1 MTPHVLLINRIWLL
15 LLWPGWLCGDLM
27 AQELVARNHYPVP
40 EQYAA
45 HQKATKSLEQ
55 VLDHLKA
62 QYNVNFAYERR
73 LLVGKTTEVPEANNA
88 KANVEVVLQQLLH
101 PLRLR
106 FIKVDEVYI
115 IQPEKA
121 ETAPLEKMHS
131 AVPRGLGPTSGA
143 YRVAPV
149 ASRAQYPPRLTQR
162 TQQTI
167 TGTVTDLSTD
177 ESLPGVNVVA
187 KNTTVGTVTD
197 IDGNYRLTVPDD
209 VETLVFS
216 SVGYVKEEVTIGNQ
230 TVINLSMS
238 PDIQSLS
245 EVVVVG
251 YGTQK
256 KSDIVGSVASVSSE
270 RLEQNANPNLFQALQ
285 GAAPGLNITR
295 GSGDPGSSG
304 SIQIRGINSIS
315 ASNAPLIVVDGI
327 PYAGDIRDINPNDIA
342 SVEVLKDASASAIYG
357 SRAASG
363 VILITTKGGTSGET
377 VIEFNTSWSIQ
388 NEAVE
393 YQLMNAPQFFAL
405 RKEAYRAD
413 GVITGNEPDDEIVS
427 QILEVNELK
436 SWERGESVDWLDEM
450 LNRNALRQDYQ
461 ISVNTGTENI
471 RDYFSISYVE
481 EEGLQKSTGFSRV
494 TLKNNIELLSIAPW
508 LKVGDNLLFSYN
520 DYKRMVFGNNNQPAF
535 YRLSPFARI
544 YEDDGTFTKFPQ
556 ANDELAINPVAEI
569 ALSTQENS
577 FTNLFNNLYF
587 EVAPEFL
594 PGFTYRMNFGAT
606 MRFTKNAIY
615 WPRGTWL
622 GDANNG
628 LADTQNARLL
638 DFTWEN
644 IVNYSKF
651 LGNHSFNLT
660 GLYSRQSH
668 DFEWSASGASGFVT
682 DDLLWYNPNAG
693 ENPLLPGFDD
703 DDYDNE
709 AYPKNKWDLVSY
721 MARLNYNFR
730 ERYYL
735 TATIRRDGYSG
746 FATNGKYGNFP
757 SLALAW
763 RLSGEPFMS
772 GVGWLDDLKL
782 RASYGTVGNQA
793 VGTYRSL
800 AQLRTAPYVFGEAIV
815 GGVKINSLA
824 NNDLGWERATTLNI
838 GADFSALG
846 GRLSGTLDFYNTQT
860 SDLLLNREIPKITG
874 QDNILF
880 NVGQLKNVGY
890 ELSVN
895 TIPVVAGDF
904 TWRLGLNFST
914 NRNEIVQLYGD
925 DQDDIQ
931 NGWFIGEP
939 LNVIYDFEFDG
950 IWQLGQEDEI
960 AESATPSRKPGDV
973 RIKDQNNDGVL
984 DADDRVI
991 VGVRQPDWIGGLSS
1005 TFSYRGLS
1013 LNIFVQTVQG
1023 IDRRFNEE
1031 GGILGRFNRA
1041 PYDYWTPENPS
1052 NTWYRPSLTDAATPT
1067 GSIDV
1072 FDASF
1077 TRIKDITLSYNLP
1090 TSIVSKVGLEKT
1102 RVYVNLHD
1110 YFTFTDFP
1118 FVDPESAA
1126 YARISIPKYVVFGV
1140 NISF

>member
-1 MTPHVLLINRIWLL
+1 MMRNFSYFLSRSYRVQCHGLLTAILLAAHLPAFSQLVASREAPLTTTASQDEPAAQTLESVLINLETTYKVSIVFDDAMIQGKQVNPSQLISD
-15 LLWPGWLCGDLM
+15 DLD
-27 AQELVARNHYPVP
+27 R
-40 EQYAA
+40 
-45 HQKATKSLEQ
+45 SLI
-55 VLDHLKA
+55 
-62 QYNVNFAYERR
+62 
-73 LLVGKTTEVPEANNA
+73 
-88 KANVEVVLQQLLH
+88 QLLH
-101 PLRLR
+101 PFGLVPKKLEERVYVIKAAEENGKSVEKLNRKTEFSYRPTLPKGAERRL
-106 FIKVDEVYI
+106 
-115 IQPEKA
+115 A
-121 ETAPLEKMHS
+121 
-131 AVPRGLGPTSGA
+131 
-143 YRVAPV
+143 
-149 ASRAQYPPRLTQR
+149 QR
-162 TQQTI
+162 TPARAVLSIEKTI
-167 TGTVTDLSTD
+167 TGTVTDRSTG
-177 ESLPGVNVVA
+177 ESLPGVNIVA
-187 KNTTVGTVTD
+187 KGTTVGTVTD
-197 IDGNYRLTVPDD
+197 IEGNYRLTAPDD
-209 VETLVFS
+209 ATTLVFS
-216 SVGYVKEEVTIGNQ
+216 SVGYITQEIAMGGQSIV
-230 TVINLSMS
+230 NLQME
-238 PDIQSLS
+238 PDVQSLS

-256 KSDIVGSVASVSSE
+256 KSDIVGSVASISSE
-270 RLEQNANPNLFQALQ
+270 RLEQNANPNVFQALQ

-295 GSGDPGSSG
+295 GSGEPGASG
-304 SIQIRGINSIS
+304 NIQIRGVNSIS
-315 ASNAPLIVVDGI
+315 ASNSPLIVVDGI
-327 PYAGDIRDINPNDIA
+327 PYAGSIRDINPNDIA
-342 SVEVLKDASASAIYG
+342 SVEILKDASASAIYG

-363 VILITTKGGTSGET
+363 VILITTKTGSSSGTT
-377 VIEFNTSWSIQ
+377 IEFNASWSIQ

-393 YQLMNAPQFFAL
+393 YQLMNAPEFFAL
-405 RKEAYRAD
+405 RKEAHRAD
-413 GVITGNEPDDEIVS
+413 GTITGNEPDSEIVS

-520 DYKRMVFGNNNQPAF
+520 DFERMVFGNNNQPAF

-544 YEDDGTFTKFPQ
+544 YEDDGSFTRFPQ
-556 ANDELAINPVAEI
+556 ANDELAINPIAEI
-569 ALSTQENS
+569 QLSTQENS

-587 EVAPEFL
+587 EVAPQGLE
-594 PGFTYRMNFGAT
+594 GFTYRMNFGTT
-606 MRFTKNAIY
+606 MRFSKEGLY

-628 LADTQNARLL
+628 LSEVVDGRTL

-644 IVNYSKF
+644 IVSYNR
-651 LGNHSFNLT
+651 SFGEHRLDFT
-660 GLYSRQSH
+660 GLFSRQSH
-668 DFEWSASGASGFVT
+668 DFERTVTGASGFVT

-693 ENPLLPGFDD
+693 ETPILPSRNGF
-703 DDYDNE
+703 
-709 AYPKNKWDLVSY
+709 PKNEWDLVSY

-730 ERYYL
+730 AKYYL

-746 FATNGKYGNFP
+746 FAANRKYGDFP
-757 SLALAW
+757 SAALAW
-763 RLSGEPFMS
+763 RVSEEAFMD
-772 GVGWLDDLKL
+772 GAEWLDDLKI

-800 AQLRTAPYVFGEAIV
+800 AQLRTTPYVFGETIV

-874 QDNILF
+874 QNNILF
-880 NVGQLKNVGY
+880 NIGELRNVGY
-890 ELSVN
+890 EVALN

-914 NRNEIVQLYGD
+914 NRNEITQLYGD
-925 DQDDIQ
+925 DQDDVQ
-931 NGWFIGEP
+931 NQWFIGEP

-950 IWQLGQEDEI
+950 IWQSGQEDAI
-960 AESATPSRKPGDV
+960 AESATPSRVPGDA
-973 RIKDQNNDGVL
+973 RIKDQNDDGVL

-991 VGVRQPDWIGGLSS
+991 VGVQQPDWIGGLNS
-1005 TFSYRGLS
+1005 TFSYRDLS

-1023 IDRRFNEE
+1023 IDRRFDEE

-1052 NTWYRPSLTDAATPT
+1052 NTWHRPSLNNPAVPL

-1090 TSIVSKVGLEKT
+1090 ESIVSKIGLEKT

-1126 YARISIPKYVVFGV
+1126 YAEISIPKYVLLGLNV
-1140 NISF
+1140 SF